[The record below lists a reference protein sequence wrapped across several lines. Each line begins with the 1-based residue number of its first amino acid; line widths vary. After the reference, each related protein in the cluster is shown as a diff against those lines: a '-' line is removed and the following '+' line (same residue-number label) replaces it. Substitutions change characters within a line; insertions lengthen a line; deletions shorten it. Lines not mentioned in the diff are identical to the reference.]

1 MTEDINCTPC
11 LAALGLKKLGCEN
24 DFATYLLDMGYFKN
38 LGLAEK
44 ATKELSLP
52 PSGEIDRLAMFPLD
66 KAPVDPDIVLI
77 YGTPAQ
83 MARLVSGYVYHF
95 GELVKSHTT
104 GFGFSCLAAL
114 KPYWTGKP
122 ALVHPGRGER
132 ILGGTDEIEMC
143 FSCPAKYLPQLL
155 DGLEE
160 THKKGTR
167 YPVQSYI
174 LYEPPM
180 IPPMKTLNNKLNSS

>member
-1 MTEDINCTPC
+1 
-11 LAALGLKKLGCEN
+11 
-24 DFATYLLDMGYFKN
+24 MGYFKN
-38 LGLAEK
+38 LGLAKK

-52 PSGEIDRLAMFPLD
+52 PSGEIDGVAMFPLD
-66 KAPVDPDIVLI
+66 KAPVEPDIVLI
-77 YGTPAQ
+77 YNTPAQ
-83 MARLVSGYVYHF
+83 MARLVSGYMYHF
-95 GELVKSHTT
+95 GGLVESYTT

-160 THKKGTR
+160 THKKRTH

-180 IPPMKTLNNKLNSS
+180 IPPMKTLNNKLNSP